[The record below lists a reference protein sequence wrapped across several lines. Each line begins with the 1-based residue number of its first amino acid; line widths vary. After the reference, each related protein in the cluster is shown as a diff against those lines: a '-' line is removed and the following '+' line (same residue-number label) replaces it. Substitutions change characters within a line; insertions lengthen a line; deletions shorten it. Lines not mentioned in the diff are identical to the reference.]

1 MEALVREW
9 LEPDISLEEEVERNW
24 AEVIHQTYR
33 FDYLSK
39 QVCVITFPESE
50 FSVCSNSQWP
60 AGEHVMVVVDAT
72 AV

>member
-39 QVCVITFPESE
+39 QVCVITFPESRV
-50 FSVCSNSQWP
+50 FGVQQFTMACW
-60 AGEHVMVVVDAT
+60 
-72 AV
+72 